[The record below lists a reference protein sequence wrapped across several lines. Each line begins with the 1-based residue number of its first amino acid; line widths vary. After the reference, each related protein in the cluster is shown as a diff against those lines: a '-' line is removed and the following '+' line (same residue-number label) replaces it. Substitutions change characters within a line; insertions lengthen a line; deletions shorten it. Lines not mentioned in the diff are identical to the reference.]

1 MGAAYPYVAM
11 VLVQLCYSSSN
22 MLLKVALER
31 GLNQFVFVAYRHIS
45 ASLLLCPFAYVLER
59 RSVKCSIQLS
69 SSLLSL
75 IVSQE
80 AKRDVRKESFLKFS
94 FSRKRRHRLF
104 IALPSAVTE
113 SCLNESERALSLKLV
128 AKIFALSLVGTTIH
142 LNVFYAGLE
151 YISPTV
157 ATTLSNLI
165 PGVTFLITVLLRR
178 ETVTLKTPKGRAKVI
193 GTLISIGGS
202 FIFTLWKGKCL
213 INGHVQRPLIDIYG
227 SNGNERKLSHV
238 KESWLKGSALIL
250 LSNFTWSL
258 WLIFQGV
265 VYKDYPAQL
274 SLNALICLFAAFHSS
289 ILALFA
295 TWDLNLWRL
304 EWNVQL
310 WTIIYSGVV
319 VSALV
324 NNLLIWGIGRKGPV
338 FAAMFHP
345 LQVVIVGI
353 FWCIAFAER
362 FHLGSL
368 IGTFLIIL
376 GLYCVLWGKTKENE
390 TADEPGNKK
399 GSSDTKNIE
408 VSIVG
413 NYQVDSEKCTS
424 AGSRD
429 QNGVLGTELA
439 VRS

>member
-45 ASLLLCPFAYVLER
+45 ASLLLCPFAYVLE
-59 RSVKCSIQLS
+59 
-69 SSLLSL
+69 
-75 IVSQE
+75 
-80 AKRDVRKESFLKFS
+80 
-94 FSRKRRHRLF
+94 
-104 IALPSAVTE
+104 
-113 SCLNESERALSLKLV
+113 
-128 AKIFALSLVGTTIH
+128 
-142 LNVFYAGLE
+142 
-151 YISPTV
+151 
-157 ATTLSNLI
+157 
-165 PGVTFLITVLLRR
+165 RR

-362 FHLGSL
+362 FHLGR
-368 IGTFLIIL
+368 
-376 GLYCVLWGKTKENE
+376 C
-390 TADEPGNKK
+390 
-399 GSSDTKNIE
+399 
-408 VSIVG
+408 
-413 NYQVDSEKCTS
+413 
-424 AGSRD
+424 
-429 QNGVLGTELA
+429 
-439 VRS
+439 